1 MLKYLGIALVLG
13 VASNELFHAV
23 FDGLDFSSNAD
34 LASQILSMKGTWDPN
49 SWRAIENPALGL
61 VAYGLIWVAHA
72 VSGVL
77 GVVGAYK
84 MFQSLKNEESKY
96 PQDCSLAMLGVGIG
110 AALYFVGFIAIG
122 GGWFLLY
129 SAPTPP
135 NFSDAANGL
144 FQSYILVIL
153 FLHATWR

>member
-13 VASNELFHAV
+13 VAFNEAFHAT
-23 FDGLDFSSNAD
+23 FDGLQFSANAAI
-34 LASQILSMKGTWDPN
+34 ASQVLSMKSTFDPN
-49 SWRAIENPALGL
+49 SWRAINSPIFGYLTYGVFWALHTASGLLGL
-61 VAYGLIWVAHA
+61 A
-72 VSGVL
+72 
-77 GVVGAYK
+77 GAYA
-84 MFQSLKNEESKY
+84 MFRSLKARETRY

-110 AALYFVGFIAIG
+110 AALYFIGFTTIG

-135 NFSDAANGL
+135 NFSGAATSL

>member
-1 MLKYLGIALVLG
+1 MLKYIGIALVLG
-13 VASNELFHAV
+13 VATNELFHAA
-23 FDGLDFSSNAD
+23 FDGLEFSSNAE

-49 SWRAIENPALGL
+49 SWRAMESPIYGI

-72 VSGVL
+72 ASGVL
-77 GVVGAYK
+77 GIVGAYK
-84 MFQSLKNEESKY
+84 MFQSLKNSETDY
-96 PQDCSLAMLGVGIG
+96 PQDCSVAMLGVGIG
-110 AALYFVGFIAIG
+110 AALYFIGFIAIG